1 MILPNDEAFSIVK
14 DDQSKILEFFIGY
27 CNLVVHQSTGMQ
39 FSTRMPVS
47 LQPFFKEALGLYTKA
62 MLQKNLTEA
71 WHQLE
76 RAHVIGQAYPYQH
89 SLVHWKMLVFGCKI
103 KSVKE
108 ILGQIPR
115 LLVGG
120 VKSFVGTIP
129 VGNTG
134 GANVPPMRSMP
145 IQDEI
150 KTIFIEAGVRIP
162 GSSTHTA
169 S

>member
-1 MILPNDEAFSIVK
+1 MKL
-14 DDQSKILEFFIGY
+14 Y
-27 CNLVVHQSTGMQ
+27 TC
-39 FSTRMPVS
+39 MPSS
-47 LQPFFKEALGLYTKA
+47 LKPFFKEALDLYEKA
-62 MLQKNLTEA
+62 MLCKNLTEA
-71 WHQLE
+71 WRQLE

-103 KSVKE
+103 KNAKE
-108 ILGQIPR
+108 VVGQIPR

-145 IQDEI
+145 IQEEI
-150 KTIFIEAGVRIP
+150 KTIFIQAGVSIP
-162 GSSTHTA
+162 RSTA
-169 S
+169 GV